1 MIIKWSHPLT
11 PWVTLLVLLRRRW
24 DEWDL
29 IFLISFPPIED
40 IHQDLLEKLWF
51 CQTNHFPCNHIVL
64 CYLLLICAIIA
75 TTITNNLKCIQYFI
89 VDRWSVE
96 PPKTMTKIGLT
107 RELTTGQRDKWSLPP
122 RKGIRTTWCG
132 RGLIFCWQG
141 SNGIG
146 SSCSSLAI
154 MRSCVSQPV
163 KGIDGHW
170 GMRS

>member
-154 MRSCVSQPV
+154 LRSCVSQPV